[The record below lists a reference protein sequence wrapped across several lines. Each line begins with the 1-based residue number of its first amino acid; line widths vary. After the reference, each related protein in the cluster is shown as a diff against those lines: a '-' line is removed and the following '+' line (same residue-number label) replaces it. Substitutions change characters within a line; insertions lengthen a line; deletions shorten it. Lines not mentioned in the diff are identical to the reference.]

1 MDETGTICD
10 YTSRCPNPAVRGV
23 LQDNLILVGPM
34 GAGKS
39 TVGRRLAATLERP
52 FIDSDCEIERRC
64 GVSIPLIFELE
75 GESGFR
81 AREKAIIA
89 ELMRRPG
96 IVLATG
102 GGAVLDPDTRRTLSG
117 NGRVIYLHASVDE
130 QLRRVG
136 HDRNRPLLQTA
147 DPRARLQE
155 LLRLRDPLYRE
166 VADCVVD
173 TDGCQAREVVRHI
186 LGRLNPKA
194 GVSLQ

>member
-10 YTSRCPNPAVRGV
+10 YTSPCPNPAVRVV

-39 TVGRRLAATLERP
+39 TVGRRLAAALARS
-52 FIDSDCEIERRC
+52 FVDSDCEIERRC

-75 GESGFR
+75 GEAGFR

-89 ELMRRPG
+89 ELAQRPG

-102 GGAVLDPDTRRTLSG
+102 GGAVLDPDTRRILSES
-117 NGRVIYLHASVDE
+117 GRVIYLHTSVGE

-136 HDRNRPLLQTA
+136 HDRNRPLLQTP
-147 DPRARLQE
+147 DPRARLDG

-166 VADCVVD
+166 VAACVIE
-173 TDGCQAREVVRHI
+173 TDGCQAREVARRI
-186 LGRLNPKA
+186 LDRLNPET

>member
-1 MDETGTICD
+1 MAMPATVD

-39 TVGRRLAATLERP
+39 TVGRRLAAALDRP

-75 GESGFR
+75 GEAGFR
-81 AREKAIIA
+81 SREKALIA
-89 ELMRRPG
+89 ELVLRPG

-102 GGAVLDPDTRRTLSG
+102 GGAVLDPDTRRALTE
-117 NGRVIYLHASVDE
+117 NGRVIYLRASVGE

-136 HDRNRPLLQTA
+136 RDRNRPLLQTA
-147 DPRARLQE
+147 DPRARLE
-155 LLRLRDPLYRE
+155 ALLRMRDPLYRD
-166 VADCVVD
+166 VACWVVD
-173 TDGCQAREVVRHI
+173 TDGCQAREVVRCI
-186 LGRLNPKA
+186 LDRLSPEA